1 MGYPYFGKFKFY
13 PGGLGRGRGGEE
25 LFAVRTCS
33 RLMALTQF
41 QKKFPYI
48 HSILIQ
54 QAFFDR
60 GAILKSCKEGG
71 GEMNFPSSNPTE
83 SRKEVQFYFISDFFP
98 DFWPLDIDWFISS
111 NESGIGFLY

>member
-71 GEMNFPSSNPTE
+71 GEMNFSSSNPTE
-83 SRKEVQFYFISDFFP
+83 SRKEVQFILSQIFFLI
-98 DFWPLDIDWFISS
+98 FGPLTLT
-111 NESGIGFLY
+111 GLYPLTNLE